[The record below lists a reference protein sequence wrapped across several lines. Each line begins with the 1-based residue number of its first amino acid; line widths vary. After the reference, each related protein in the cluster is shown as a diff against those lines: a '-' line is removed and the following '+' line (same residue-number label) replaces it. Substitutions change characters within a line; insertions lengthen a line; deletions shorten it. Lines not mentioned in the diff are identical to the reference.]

1 MEDQNLQQ
9 LQYSN
14 QINFSAHPPCIIAW
28 FIVAIDH
35 ICIHL
40 GCSNWRNIL
49 PEKSTVEGSWFSNE
63 QKLIKSPSELMP
75 RLMTYQEYLEI
86 QIDVEINMYTDID
99 HIEPYSFTSMKQFAF
114 HTSSTNLGA
123 INSWTSLLASIVLVI
138 IFRTIKA
145 NFIPM
150 FSNFART
157 VGRQAHGKQW
167 EKQKLNQIRINKF
180 GEYVFRLCFH
190 SIISGVGIY
199 LFFDKPWWSSVS
211 HFFPLMGNSGSGSGS
226 GSGSTT
232 GKEKTILGTK
242 SLYINWPFQPIEAG
256 MAWYYLVQAAYNV
269 EAMISLLEMSVLV
282 KVQPIRVV
290 NDGDPKSN
298 DGSHKQQ
305 WQLPLTYDWS
315 ESCRGD
321 FREMFIHHIFTNLLI
336 IGSSYFRFSYIGS
349 MVFMIHDISDIP
361 VDLSKL
367 ANFLKWKRTTAACFL
382 IMCITWVITRLIILP
397 FIVWKSMIYDTWLV
411 CADGYIPPIYY
422 NMYQPVFVG
431 LLGFL
436 ILLHFFWFTLF
447 IRMGYVLIRK
457 GEAHDFSDHKKG
469 EQYSQQLGTKID
481 NSNNNNSSGNINGD
495 TVVNRSSNNNK
506 KNN

>member
-1 MEDQNLQQ
+1 MDDQNLQQ

-14 QINFSAHPPCIIAW
+14 EINFSAHPPCIVAW
-28 FIVAIDH
+28 FIVTVDV

-49 PEKSTVEGSWFSNE
+49 PEKSTLEGSWFSNE
-63 QKLIKSPSELMP
+63 QKMIKSPYDLMP
-75 RLMTYQEYLEI
+75 RLMSYQEYLEI
-86 QIDVEINMYTDID
+86 QINVENNMHTDID
-99 HIEPYSFTSMKQFAF
+99 HHIEPYSFTSMKQFAF

-123 INSWTSLLASIVLVI
+123 INTWTSLLALIVLVVI
-138 IFRTIKA
+138 IRTIKA
-145 NFIPM
+145 NIIPI
-150 FSNFART
+150 FSNLART
-157 VGRQAHGKQW
+157 VGRQTHGKQW

-199 LFFDKPWWSSVS
+199 LFFNKPWWSSVS
-211 HFFPLMGNSGSGSGS
+211 HFFSLTGSSDSGSGSANG
-226 GSGSTT
+226 
-232 GKEKTILGTK
+232 EENTILGTK

-269 EAMISLLEMSVLV
+269 EAMISLLEKSVLV
-282 KVQPIRVV
+282 KVQPIIVV
-290 NDGDPKSN
+290 DDGNLKSN
-298 DGSHKQQ
+298 NESHKQQ

-336 IGSSYFRFSYIGS
+336 IGSSVFRFTYIGS

-367 ANFLKWKRTTAACFL
+367 ANFLKWKKTTAACFL

-397 FIVWKSMIYDTWLV
+397 FIVWKSCIYETWLV
-411 CADGYIPPIYY
+411 CDDGYMPPIYY
-422 NMYQPVFVG
+422 NMYQPVFVV

-457 GEAHDFSDHKKG
+457 GEAHDFSEHKIG
-469 EQYSQQLGTKID
+469 EHYSQQLGTKID
-481 NSNNNNSSGNINGD
+481 NNHNSDSSGNINGT
-495 TVVNRSSNNNK
+495 TVVNGSSNNNK